1 MQERVAAAAAGI
13 LRPLRNANRIASG
26 NFNQLPICHFDEG
39 DIVVCAY
46 MEWLCDLF
54 PFLLCGAGVWILAA
68 ALRSKSSD

>member
-1 MQERVAAAAAGI
+1 MQERAAAAGI
-13 LRPLRNANRIASG
+13 LRPLPNANRTASEK
-26 NFNQLPICHFDEG
+26 FSQLPICHVNQG